1 MLLPIGV
8 GRKICHTGFAIPLV
22 DHQHFTKGKKMRR
35 AVYFFRTSLF
45 LSAIVMV
52 FALSNCSKRTLPST
66 NVPPTRDNK
75 KIVAF
80 LEQYKTALEKRSVE
94 AIMELVA
101 KDFRDN
107 MGSEEPSLYID
118 YLGLK
123 EQLETTLP
131 RIQDLRLGMFVQ
143 HIEKIEKDKFAVV
156 FYFNKH
162 ILMDLPSGE
171 QWTSVREVSRMVIR
185 RRYDK
190 ESPYEFEILQGI

>member
-1 MLLPIGV
+1 
-8 GRKICHTGFAIPLV
+8 
-22 DHQHFTKGKKMRR
+22 MRR